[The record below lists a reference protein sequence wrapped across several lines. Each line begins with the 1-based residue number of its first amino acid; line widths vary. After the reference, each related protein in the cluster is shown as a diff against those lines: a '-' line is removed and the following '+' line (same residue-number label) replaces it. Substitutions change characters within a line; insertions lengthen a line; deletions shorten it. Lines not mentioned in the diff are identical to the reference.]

1 LDLKDSAKLK
11 SQNAK
16 LKLKIKNGER

>member
-1 LDLKDSAKLK
+1 LDVKDNAKLK